1 MGEQVEL
8 YNMREPSKSN
18 ISHRQRAFRSL
29 STMSQKVRIHPL
41 VLLVSYTAWR
51 REYPHLNHILS
62 ESAVCLVFLEISKL
76 DTKAKA
82 DVEWHNV
89 CHRRRIHETVLRV
102 SYLVYEEP
110 RNCQVSNSFCLF
122 TCETKEH
129 ADGRYMHMIHHGQKP
144 LSSEA

>member
-18 ISHRQRAFRSL
+18 ISHRQRAFRSPSL

-51 REYPHLNHILS
+51 REYIHLNHILS

-82 DVEWHNV
+82 DVE
-89 CHRRRIHETVLRV
+89 
-102 SYLVYEEP
+102 
-110 RNCQVSNSFCLF
+110 
-122 TCETKEH
+122 
-129 ADGRYMHMIHHGQKP
+129 
-144 LSSEA
+144 